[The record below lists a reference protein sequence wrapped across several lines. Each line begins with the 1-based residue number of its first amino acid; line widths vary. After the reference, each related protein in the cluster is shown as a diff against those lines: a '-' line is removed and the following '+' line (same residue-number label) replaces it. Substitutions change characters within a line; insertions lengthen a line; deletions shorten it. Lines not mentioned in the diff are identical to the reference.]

1 MVFPE
6 IGRGGWQNTTM
17 TNETDWLKEPLLAK
31 EKKDTKT
38 IMITATAKEKEDNK
52 DNTTITTTL
61 QKKTYLHND

>member
-17 TNETDWLKEPLLAK
+17 TNETDRLKKHLLAK

-38 IMITATAKEKEDNK
+38 MMMTATAKEKEDNK
-52 DNTTITTTL
+52 NNTTITTTL
-61 QKKTYLHND
+61 QKKSILTQ